1 MAELCG
7 CGPSE
12 KTGAEASTADL
23 EPRPTLI
30 NTIPWPESCPY
41 YNANIIDRRRTRDLL
56 YNDAVYLAPTYDDLE
71 LIRCINF
78 ADGVTTHGEL
88 KVLGKYVSPVILSA
102 VPDAKKSTKILFVEQ
117 KRRYYSDSRN
127 SRCQIVLRLSTWE
140 TVLHHFC
147 VPPNFLELLHSNN
160 GGFGAE
166 IFYCNDDSTNSQHQD
181 CPENGISA
189 FHLYLKI
196 GQWGNNEHAVYAR
209 HDFHTGHDLVLIM
222 GTATQNY
229 SGRILTH
236 LRASRKHLGLPQ
248 ILLYLSSYW
257 LEQVEEFR
265 TLMDKV
271 VRDLESR
278 TGASSLRFMQAPLPP
293 ENLIVTG
300 DLYVALDWLR
310 MVSRASSMVRE
321 ACTFLQVQLR
331 RLNDLTPDDYISS
344 ALMGQIHDA
353 LAQKQSLAFHQFEQT
368 SNLMRRID
376 AQLAITNTLIAH
388 RDSKLN
394 IEIAKAAKRDS
405 ELMKGIAAVTMIFL
419 PATFLAT
426 FFSMAFFHVGTDSQV
441 RLVVDSQVWLYPAI
455 TVPLTA
461 IVTAWYWSE
470 SLGVGRRLLLESLR
484 RWAACGRLRAGDE
497 LGDSTKP

>member
-1 MAELCG
+1 
-7 CGPSE
+7 
-12 KTGAEASTADL
+12 L
-23 EPRPTLI
+23 ESHLTRPVNAI
-30 NTIPWPESCPY
+30 RWPETCPY
-41 YNANIIDRRRTRDLL
+41 YNADIIDRWRTRDLL
-56 YNDAVYLAPTYDDLE
+56 YNDTAYLAPTEDDFE
-71 LIRCINF
+71 LIRCINL
-78 ADGVTTHGEL
+78 ADGVPTYEGL
-88 KVLGKYVSPVILSA
+88 KVLGKGLPPTILST
-102 VPDAKKSTKILFVEQ
+102 VPSAKKDTKILFVEQ
-117 KRRYYSDSRN
+117 MRRYYSDSRN
-127 SRCQIVLRLSTWE
+127 SHCHIELRLSTWE
-140 TVLHHFC
+140 KVLHHFC

-166 IFYCNDDSTNSQHQD
+166 ILYCNDDSTNSQHQD
-181 CPENGISA
+181 CPGNGTSA

-209 HDFHTGHDLVLIM
+209 HDFHTGHDLILIM
-222 GTATQNY
+222 GTAARDYPT
-229 SGRILTH
+229 RILAH
-236 LRASRKHLGLPQ
+236 LRASRKHLGLPH

-257 LEQVEEFR
+257 LEQVEKSR
-265 TLMDKV
+265 TTMDQM

-278 TGASSLRFMQAPLPP
+278 TGASSLRFTQAPLPP

-310 MVSRASSMVRE
+310 MVCRASNMVRE
-321 ACTFLQVQLR
+321 ACEFLQVQLR

-344 ALMGQIHDA
+344 APMGQIHDA

-368 SNLMRRID
+368 SNLIHRVD

-405 ELMKGIAAVTMIFL
+405 ELMKAIAAVTMVFL

-455 TVPLTA
+455 TLPLTA

-484 RWAACGRLRAGDE
+484 RWATCGKSRTEDEPGD
-497 LGDSTKP
+497 